1 MKRKGI
7 VLAGGSGT
15 RLHPC
20 TSSVSKQLLPVFDK
34 PMIYYPLSVLMLGG
48 MREIL
53 IISTPRDLPRFRELL
68 GDGSDFGV
76 EFSYAEQAR
85 PEGLPQ
91 AFTIGREFLAGGAS
105 CLVLGDN
112 LFYGA
117 RLGESIRS
125 AAQSPGATLFAYHVA
140 DVRAYGVIEMDGEG
154 RILSLE
160 EKPAHPRSGYAVPGI
175 YFFDERAP
183 EFAAALKPSA
193 RGETEILDLARCY
206 LEEGGLRAEKF
217 GRGTAWLDTG
227 TAESLLDASSFVH
240 AIQSRQGL
248 MIACLEEIAFHQGWL
263 DADRLEARAAGLGKS
278 GYGHYLRRLVES
290 GRNAG
295 G

>member
-1 MKRKGI
+1 MNRKGI

-20 TSSVSKQLLPVFDK
+20 TSSISKQLLPVFDK

-48 MREIL
+48 MREVL
-53 IISTPRDLPRFRELL
+53 VISTPRDLPRFKELL
-68 GDGSDFGV
+68 GDGSAFGV
-76 EFSYAEQAR
+76 EFTYAEQAK

-91 AFTIGREFLAGGAS
+91 AFTIAEDFLSGAPS

-117 RLGESIRS
+117 RLGESIR
-125 AAQSPGATLFAYHVA
+125 AASQAMGATLFAYHVA
-140 DVRAYGVIEMDGEG
+140 DVRAYGVIELDAAGHV
-154 RILSLE
+154 LSLE
-160 EKPAHPRSGYAVPGI
+160 EKPPQPRSGYAVPGI
-175 YFFDERAP
+175 YFFDERASK
-183 EFAAALKPSA
+183 FAASLKPSK

-206 LEEGGLRAEKF
+206 LEDGCLRAEKF

-227 TAESLLDASSFVH
+227 TAESLLDAASFVH

-248 MIACLEEIAFHQGWL
+248 MIACLEEIALHQGWL
-263 DADRLEARAAGLGKS
+263 DAVSLEARAASLGKS
-278 GYGHYLRRLVES
+278 SYGHYLRRLAEAAS
-290 GRNAG
+290 ANP
-295 G
+295 

>member
-1 MKRKGI
+1 MNRKGI

-20 TSSVSKQLLPVFDK
+20 TSSISKQLLPVFDK

-53 IISTPRDLPRFRELL
+53 VISTPRDLPRFRELL
-68 GDGSDFGV
+68 GDGSAFGV
-76 EFSYAEQAR
+76 EFTYAEQAY

-91 AFTIGREFLAGGAS
+91 AFTIAEDYLGGASS

-117 RLGESIRS
+117 RLGESVRA
-125 AAQSPGATLFAYHVA
+125 AAQASGATLFAYHVA
-140 DVRAYGVIEMDGEG
+140 DVRAYGVIEFDEEG
-154 RILSLE
+154 RVLSLE
-160 EKPAHPRSGYAVPGI
+160 EKPPQPRSGYAVPGI
-175 YFFDERAP
+175 YFFDERASK
-183 EFAAALKPSA
+183 FAASLKPSK

-206 LEEGGLRAEKF
+206 LEEGCLQAEKF

-263 DADRLEARAAGLGKS
+263 DAERLEARAASLGKS
-278 GYGHYLRRLVES
+278 SYGHYLRRL
-290 GRNAG
+290 AG
-295 G
+295 GASANR

>member
-1 MKRKGI
+1 MMATERKGI

-20 TSSVSKQLLPVFDK
+20 TAAISKQLLPVFDK

-53 IISTPRDLPRFRELL
+53 VISTPRDLPRFREML
-68 GDGSDFGV
+68 GDGSAFGLSI
-76 EFSYAEQAR
+76 SYAEQAK

-91 AFTIGREFLAGGAS
+91 AFTIGEDFLAGAPS

-117 RLGESIRS
+117 GLSESVRS
-125 AAQSPGATLFAYHVA
+125 AADADGATLFAYHVA
-140 DVRAYGVIEMDGEG
+140 DVRAYGVIELDAEG
-154 RILSLE
+154 HVLTLE
-160 EKPAHPRSGYAVPGI
+160 EKPPHPRSGYAVPGL

-183 EFAAALKPSA
+183 KFAASLKPSK

-206 LEEGGLRAEKF
+206 LSEGLLRAERF

-227 TAESLLDASSFVH
+227 TAESMLDAASFVH
-240 AIQSRQGL
+240 AIQARQGL
-248 MIACLEEIAFHQGWL
+248 MIACLEEIAFQRGWL
-263 DADRLEARAAGLGKS
+263 TRDELEVRAAAMGKS
-278 GYGHYLRRLVES
+278 SYGDYLRRLC
-290 GRNAG
+290 
-295 G
+295 

>member
-1 MKRKGI
+1 MKTNRKGI

-20 TSSVSKQLLPVFDK
+20 TSAISKQLLPVFDK

-53 IISTPRDLPRFRELL
+53 VISTPRDLPRFRELL
-68 GDGSDFGV
+68 GDGSAFGV

-85 PEGLPQ
+85 PDGLPQ
-91 AFTIGREFLAGGAS
+91 AFTIAEAFLAGAPS

-117 RLGESIRS
+117 RLGETIRAAS
-125 AAQSPGATLFAYHVA
+125 AAPGATLFAYHVA
-140 DVRAYGVIEMDGEG
+140 DVRAYGVIELASDGQV
-154 RILSLE
+154 LSLE
-160 EKPAHPRSGYAVPGI
+160 EKPAHPRSGYAVPGM
-175 YFFDERAP
+175 YFFDEQAP
-183 EFAAALKPSA
+183 DFAASLRPSA

-206 LEEGGLRAEKF
+206 LDAGKLRAEPL

-227 TAESLLDASSFVH
+227 TAESLLDAGSFVH

-248 MIACLEEIAFHQGWL
+248 MIGCLEEIAFHQGWL
-263 DADRLEARAAGLGKS
+263 GREELCQRAGALGKS
-278 GYGHYLRRLVES
+278 SYGHYLRRLVD
-290 GRNAG
+290 
-295 G
+295 

>member
-1 MKRKGI
+1 MAKTRKGI

-20 TSSVSKQLLPVFDK
+20 TSSISKQLLPVFDK

-53 IISTPRDLPRFRELL
+53 IISTPRDLPRFQELL
-68 GDGSDFGV
+68 GDGSAFGV

-91 AFTIGREFLAGGAS
+91 AFTIGEKFLGGASS

-117 RLGESIRS
+117 RLAETIRS
-125 AAQSPGATLFAYHVA
+125 AATATGATLFAYHVA
-140 DVRAYGVIEMDGEG
+140 DVRAYGVIELGENE
-154 RILSLE
+154 RVVSLE
-160 EKPAHPRSGYAVPGI
+160 EKPPHPRSGYAVPGI

-183 EFAAALKPSA
+183 EFAASMKPSA

-206 LEEGGLRAEKF
+206 LDEGTLRAEKF

-227 TAESLLDASSFVH
+227 TAESLLDAASFVH

-248 MIACLEEIAFHQGWL
+248 MIACLEEIAFHHGWL
-263 DADRLEARAAGLGKS
+263 TKDQLKARAATLGKS
-278 GYGHYLRRLVES
+278 TYGHYLRRL
-290 GRNAG
+290 AG
-295 G
+295 E

>member
-1 MKRKGI
+1 MHRKGI

-20 TSSVSKQLLPVFDK
+20 TSSISKQLLPVFDK

-53 IISTPRDLPRFRELL
+53 VISTPRDLPRFKELL
-68 GDGSDFGV
+68 GDGAAFGV
-76 EFSYAEQAR
+76 QFSYAEQAR

-91 AFTIGREFLAGGAS
+91 AFTIAEEFLAGAPS

-117 RLGESIRS
+117 RLSESIR
-125 AAQSPGATLFAYHVA
+125 AAAGSSGGTLFAYHVS
-140 DVRAYGVIEMDGEG
+140 DVRAYGVIELDEAG
-154 RILSLE
+154 RVLSLE
-160 EKPAHPRSGYAVPGI
+160 EKPPHPRSGYAVPGI

-183 EFAAALKPSA
+183 KFSASLKPSK

-206 LEEGGLRAEKF
+206 LEEGSLNAQRF

-227 TAESLLDASSFVH
+227 TAESLLDAASFVH

-248 MIACLEEIAFHQGWL
+248 MIACLEEIALHQGWL
-263 DADRLEARAAGLGKS
+263 TKDELTSRANSLGKS
-278 GYGHYLRRLVES
+278 SYGHYLRKIAE
-290 GRNAG
+290 
-295 G
+295 

>member
-1 MKRKGI
+1 MNRKGI

-20 TSSVSKQLLPVFDK
+20 TSSISKQLLPVFDK

-53 IISTPRDLPRFRELL
+53 VISTPRDLPRFKELL
-68 GDGSDFGV
+68 GDGSAFGV
-76 EFSYAEQAR
+76 EFTYAEQAR

-91 AFTIGREFLAGGAS
+91 AFTIAEDFLAGAPS

-117 RLGESIRS
+117 RLGESVRVAS
-125 AAQSPGATLFAYHVA
+125 QATGATLFAYHVA
-140 DVRAYGVIEMDGEG
+140 DVRAYGVIELDATG
-154 RILSLE
+154 RVLSLE
-160 EKPAHPRSGYAVPGI
+160 EKPPQPRSGYAVPGI

-183 EFAAALKPSA
+183 KFAASLNPSK

-206 LEEGGLRAEKF
+206 LEEGSLRAEKF

-227 TAESLLDASSFVH
+227 TAESLLDAASFVH

-263 DADRLEARAAGLGKS
+263 DRERLADRANSLGKS
-278 GYGHYLRRLVES
+278 SYGGYLRKLADVV
-290 GRNAG
+290 
-295 G
+295 

>member
-1 MKRKGI
+1 MNRKGI

-20 TSSVSKQLLPVFDK
+20 TSSISKQLLPVFDK

-48 MREIL
+48 MREIM

-68 GDGSDFGV
+68 GDGGAFGV
-76 EFSYAEQAR
+76 EFSYAEQER

-91 AFTIGREFLAGGAS
+91 AFTIAKDFLAGEPS

-117 RLGESIRS
+117 RLGETIKTATQAS
-125 AAQSPGATLFAYHVA
+125 GATLFAYHVA
-140 DVRAYGVIEMDGEG
+140 DVRAYGVIEMGDGD
-154 RILSLE
+154 RVLSLE
-160 EKPAHPRSGYAVPGI
+160 EKPPQPRSGYAVPGI

-183 EFAAALKPSA
+183 EFAASLKPSK

-206 LEEGGLRAEKF
+206 LSEGNLRAEKL

-248 MIACLEEIAFHQGWL
+248 MIACLEEIALHQGWL
-263 DADRLEARAAGLGKS
+263 GRDEIALRANSLGKS
-278 GYGHYLRRLVES
+278 SYGLYLRKISES
-290 GRNAG
+290 D
-295 G
+295 

>member
-20 TSSVSKQLLPVFDK
+20 TSSISKQLLPVFDK

-53 IISTPRDLPRFRELL
+53 VISTPRDLPRFRELL
-68 GDGSDFGV
+68 GDGSAFGV

-91 AFTIGREFLAGGAS
+91 AFTIAKDFLAGAPS

-117 RLGESIRS
+117 RLGESICT
-125 AAQSPGATLFAYHVA
+125 AGESPGATIFAYPVA
-140 DVRAYGVIEMDGEG
+140 DVRPYGVVGLDADGG
-154 RILSLE
+154 VQTLE
-160 EKPAHPRSGYAVPGI
+160 EKPAENRPGYAVPGI
-175 YFFDERAP
+175 YFVDERAP
-183 EFAAALKPSA
+183 ELAASLEPSA

-206 LEEGGLRAEKF
+206 LREGKLRAEKL

-227 TAESLLDASSFVH
+227 TAGSLLDAASFVH
-240 AIQSRQGL
+240 TIQARQGL
-248 MIACLEEIAFHQGWL
+248 MIACLEEIALHQGWL
-263 DADRLEARAAGLGKS
+263 GKEGLSARAASMGKS
-278 GYGHYLRRLVES
+278 GYGDYLRRL
-290 GRNAG
+290 AL
-295 G
+295 

>member
-1 MKRKGI
+1 MKSSRKGI

-20 TSSVSKQLLPVFDK
+20 TSSISKQLLPVFDK

-53 IISTPRDLPRFRELL
+53 VISTPRDLPRFRELL
-68 GDGSDFGV
+68 GDGSAFGLQL
-76 EFSYAEQAR
+76 SYAEQTR
-85 PEGLPQ
+85 PDGLPQ
-91 AFTIGREFLAGGAS
+91 AFTIAEEFLAGAPS

-117 RLGESIRS
+117 RLGETIKE
-125 AAQSPGATLFAYHVA
+125 ADLAGGATLFAYHVA
-140 DVRAYGVIEMDGEG
+140 DVRAYGVIEIDGSG
-154 RILSLE
+154 NVLSLE
-160 EKPAHPRSGYAVPGI
+160 EKPPHPRSGYAVPGI
-175 YFFDERAP
+175 YFFDGRAP
-183 EFAAALKPSA
+183 RFASTLKPSE

-206 LEEGGLRAEKF
+206 LAEGSLRAEKL

-227 TAESLLDASSFVH
+227 TAESLLDAGSFVH

-263 DADRLEARAAGLGKS
+263 SKGQLQARAASLGKS
-278 GYGHYLRRLVES
+278 GYGQYLRRLAE
-290 GRNAG
+290 
-295 G
+295 

>member
-20 TSSVSKQLLPVFDK
+20 TSSISKQILPVFDK
-34 PMIYYPLSVLMLGG
+34 PMIFYPLSVLMLGG

-53 IISTPRDLPRFRELL
+53 VISTPRDLPRFRELL
-68 GDGSDFGV
+68 GDGSAFGV

-91 AFTIGREFLAGGAS
+91 AFTIAEGFLAGAPS

-117 RLGESIRS
+117 RLSESIR
-125 AAQSPGATLFAYHVA
+125 AASGAQGATLFAYHVS
-140 DVRAYGVIEMDGEG
+140 DVRAYGVIELDDEG
-154 RILSLE
+154 RVVSLE
-160 EKPAHPRSGYAVPGI
+160 EKPPHPRSGYAVPGI
-175 YFFDERAP
+175 YFCDERAP
-183 EFAAALKPSA
+183 RFAASLKPSA

-206 LEEGGLRAEKF
+206 LEEGSLRAEKF

-227 TAESLLDASSFVH
+227 TAESLLDAASFVH

-263 DADRLEARAAGLGKS
+263 TGEQLQARAASLGKS
-278 GYGHYLRRLVES
+278 SYGHYLRRLAEAT
-290 GRNAG
+290 RAG
-295 G
+295 A